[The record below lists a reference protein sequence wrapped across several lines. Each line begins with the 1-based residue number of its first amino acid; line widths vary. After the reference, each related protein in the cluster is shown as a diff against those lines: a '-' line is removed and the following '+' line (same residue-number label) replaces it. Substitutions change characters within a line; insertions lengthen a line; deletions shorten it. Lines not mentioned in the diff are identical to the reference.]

1 MSEYAA
7 AMVIAIDGPA
17 GAGKSTVARAVA
29 VEIGFTYLDSGAMYR
44 CVALAALEGGVPLD
58 DGEALGELAE
68 GLEIRFDGRR
78 VLLGERDASDEIR
91 APQVSAAAS
100 QVSVHPRVRKAMVT
114 RQRQLVVA
122 GRYVAEGRDIGTVVS
137 PEAPLKIFLT
147 ASDEE
152 RARRRA
158 EETGEPVGQV
168 LAAQRRRDASDIER
182 EHGAL
187 RAAEDAVEL
196 DTTGFTLDE
205 VVDRVV
211 GLIRERGLA

>member
-1 MSEYAA
+1 
-7 AMVIAIDGPA
+7 MVIAIDGPA

-29 VEIGFTYLDSGAMYR
+29 AELDFTYLDSGAMYR
-44 CVALAALEGGVPLD
+44 SVALAALEDGVD
-58 DGEALGELAE
+58 VDAAEALGELAR
-68 GLEIRFDGRR
+68 GLEIDLRGRQ
-78 VLLGERDASDEIR
+78 VLLGERDVSDAIR

-100 QVSVHPRVRKAMVT
+100 RVSVHPAVRKAMVA
-114 RQRQLVVA
+114 RQRELIAA

-147 ASDEE
+147 ASEEE

-158 EETGEPVGQV
+158 AESGEDFESV
-168 LAAQRRRDASDIER
+168 LDAQRRRDERDRAR

-196 DTTGFTLDE
+196 DTTERGLEE
-205 VVDRVV
+205 VVGRVV
-211 GLIRERGLA
+211 ALARERGLA